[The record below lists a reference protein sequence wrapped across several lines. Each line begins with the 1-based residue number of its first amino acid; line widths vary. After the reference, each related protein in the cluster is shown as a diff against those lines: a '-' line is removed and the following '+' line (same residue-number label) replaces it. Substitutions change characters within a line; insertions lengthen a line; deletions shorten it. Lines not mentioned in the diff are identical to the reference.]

1 MRHLGFECSC
11 EHPSSLSASLEDL
24 SRTTWVCYLHC
35 SLLCTLPLGGLRAQP
50 VSFATMECEDTYS
63 GRWNALSKIMSSDI
77 SEPKLTLGHQILVQ
91 YIPYASTLSG
101 LLKIYGDIS

>member
-24 SRTTWVCYLHC
+24 SRTTWVRSLHC
-35 SLLCTLPLGGLRAQP
+35 ALLSTLPLGVPKACY
-50 VSFATMECEDTYS
+50 FATMEYEDPYNE
-63 GRWNALSKIMSSDI
+63 RRNALSKIMSSDK
-77 SEPKLTLGHQILVQ
+77 SGPKLTLGHQILVQ